1 MSPSGHHGKLSSHTA
16 LKGHPPAGAPLWQ
29 GPAEQRSL
37 LTPLKF
43 QASLLGLLQIQP
55 ESKRGWEELG
65 PWRRTSSPPVML
77 ECVSALMATEQGLQV
92 VSPLPSHMRL

>member
-1 MSPSGHHGKLSSHTA
+1 MFPSGHHGKLSSHTA
-16 LKGHPPAGAPLWQ
+16 LKGHPTAGSPLWQ

-43 QASLLGLLQIQP
+43 QASLLGLLQ

-65 PWRRTSSPPVML
+65 PWRRTSPPVMP
-77 ECVSALMATEQGLQV
+77 ECVSAMMATEQGVQA
-92 VSPLPSHMRL
+92 VSPLPSHTGL